1 MCIAYNLMRLVYLG
15 LEREVEVG
23 FDGGAR
29 VLAAAEWVP
38 LERLHGQFRGRSTP
52 RPEWR

>member
-15 LEREVEVG
+15 LDRGIEVR

-29 VLAAAEWVP
+29 ALAAAAWVP
-38 LERLHGQFRGRSTP
+38 LKTLHRQFRRSSTP
-52 RPEWR
+52 KLAR